1 MFSGK
6 NVKIPMIN
14 YDLKWIVP
22 PPLWRL
28 SYISSV
34 TTTTINC
41 SQIIANLAKSCIKC
55 RYLISTFYI
64 NTPID
69 TLDLQT
75 RTGRLDILNYPA
87 PAVYWP

>member
-14 YDLKWIVP
+14 YDLKWIVPPP

-41 SQIIANLAKSCIKC
+41 SQIIANLAKSCI
-55 RYLISTFYI
+55 I
-64 NTPID
+64 NCFKVSD
-69 TLDLQT
+69 SNNSDVRGFL
-75 RTGRLDILNYPA
+75 
-87 PAVYWP
+87 